1 MINVIVPMAERLPIV
16 VRVDFPGPVGPPG
29 PAGPVTGATAYVHT
43 QTIASATWT
52 INHNLGRKV
61 VLQVF
66 SSGWSEVDA
75 EWVNVNTNQV
85 VVVFAGPMSG
95 SALLF

>member
-1 MINVIVPMAERLPIV
+1 MSLSHGLAIASGGSGGGGSAAI
-16 VRVDFPGPVGPPG
+16 
-29 PAGPVTGATAYVHT
+29 AYVHS
-43 QTIASATWT
+43 QPVAAATWT
-52 INHNLGRKV
+52 INHNLGHQV
-61 VLQVF
+61 VMQVF

-75 EWVNVNTNQV
+75 EWVNVNPNQA